1 MSDKIINKYAV
12 IRTGG
17 KQYLV
22 HEGEYLSVEKLD
34 LEAGTKFDI
43 TDVLLVIDGDKV
55 IVGQPIVSNA
65 KVVATIDE
73 QYRDAKKIVFKYK
86 KRKNYRVKNGHRQSL
101 TKITINK
108 IESK

>member
-1 MSDKIINKYAV
+1 MAEKKINKYAV

-22 HEGEYLSVEKLD
+22 YEGEYLSVEKLD
-34 LEAGTKFDI
+34 IEAGEKFEI
-43 TDVLLVIDGDKV
+43 KDVLLVIDGDKV
-55 IVGQPIVSNA
+55 SIGQPILSDS
-65 KVVATIDE
+65 KVLATVDE

-108 IESK
+108 IESP